1 VQDLLDS
8 AFSVKLSTCNK
19 KDMKT
24 LKLIPWVYCVF
35 AALSLTACLKDVPAD
50 NSLTPQEIQTAFKSV
65 EGHYTGHVI
74 YNEADLGS
82 GLEAKLDTASVTWDL
97 NTDSTL
103 IIHEFPTRFL
113 AKHISDPSI
122 REALEAQPNQDM
134 ICYIGFIGINP
145 VTFLV
150 NPYTDAFYLFSG
162 VETRKLQIGF
172 LMNNYFSY
180 GAWSAEKKLLQMQ
193 IVQGGIFIDD
203 VLQSGLLPTSVSFM
217 IEGSRE

>member
-1 VQDLLDS
+1 
-8 AFSVKLSTCNK
+8 
-19 KDMKT
+19 MKH
-24 LKLIPWVYCVF
+24 LKLIPWVCGVL
-35 AALSLTACLKDVPAD
+35 AALSLAACMKDVPAG

-74 YNEADLGS
+74 YNETSPGS

-103 IIHEFPTRFL
+103 TIHGFPTRFL
-113 AKHISDPSI
+113 AKHISDAPI
-122 REALEAQPNQDM
+122 REALEAQPDQDM
-134 ICYIGFIGINP
+134 NCYIGFIKIDP

-150 NPYTDAFYLFSG
+150 NPYTDAFNLLYEG
-162 VETRKLQIGF
+162 KTREVQIGF
-172 LMNNYFSY
+172 LVNNYVSY

-193 IVQGGIFIDD
+193 IVEGGIFIDGQ
-203 VLQSGLLPTSVSFM
+203 LQSALLPSSIPFL